1 MQEKWNETCPK
12 YETSKHAVKSSST
25 KTHSS
30 ILRLSLRQYVE
41 QRTDITFTL
50 SPVSLT
56 FWNLCSASAI
66 QPHFIQSYLICYLSL
81 CTSATQLMCE
91 PCNVLQSGPRFDFI
105 QPFFLFW
112 NLCSASAIQLP
123 MDLCNAFAI
132 QPISF
137 FRCKSKLSQIEL
149 QISSPR
155 FPLLLFTLSH
165 TPTQKLHYRSTHLSG
180 YSANFQ
186 CCKSCRTPCQPSGS
200 TRCPTNMAQGSQ
212 RKPSRV
218 E

>member
-1 MQEKWNETCPK
+1 MVSKTLSQELSHKECRKNGMKHVQK
-12 YETSKHAVKSSST
+12 YETSKHAVKSSSA

-50 SPVSLT
+50 FPVSLT

-112 NLCSASAIQLP
+112 NLCYGP
-123 MDLCNAFAI
+123 MQRLCHPAH
-132 QPISF
+132 F
-137 FRCKSKLSQIEL
+137 FLSL
-149 QISSPR
+149 
-155 FPLLLFTLSH
+155 
-165 TPTQKLHYRSTHLSG
+165 
-180 YSANFQ
+180 
-186 CCKSCRTPCQPSGS
+186 
-200 TRCPTNMAQGSQ
+200 
-212 RKPSRV
+212 
-218 E
+218 

>member
-25 KTHSS
+25 KIHSS

-112 NLCSASAIQLP
+112 NLAAPLP
-123 MDLCNAFAI
+123 SSSLWTYATPLPSSPFL
-132 QPISF
+132 SF
-137 FRCKSKLSQIEL
+137 VVSQNCLKLNCKSQIPD
-149 QISSPR
+149 S
-155 FPLLLFTLSH
+155 LFCFSL
-165 TPTQKLHYRSTHLSG
+165 
-180 YSANFQ
+180 
-186 CCKSCRTPCQPSGS
+186 
-200 TRCPTNMAQGSQ
+200 
-212 RKPSRV
+212 
-218 E
+218 